1 MKNSETDVSTITVGL
16 VQMACSSDVDKNL
29 ASAIE
34 SICAAA
40 KKGAQ
45 IICLPELFLTQY
57 FCQTEDT
64 QNFSLAESLPGPT
77 SETLSKLAKELE
89 VVLIV
94 PLFEK
99 RTEGIYH
106 NTALVIDADGSVAGT
121 YRKMHIPDD
130 PCFFEKFYF
139 TPGDTG
145 FKSFPTR
152 YGRVGV
158 LICWDQWF
166 PEAARLT
173 TLSGAQ
179 FLFYPTAIGYQ
190 DEDAKESNQQITAWE
205 TIQKSHAISNGVFLG
220 SVNRVGREN
229 ALTFWGRSFICNPF
243 GKVIGQAEN
252 EPEIVIAQCSLP
264 EIESVR
270 QNWPFLRDR
279 RVDAY
284 QGLSK
289 LYLDTDE

>member
-106 NTALVIDADGSVAGT
+106 NTALVIDADGSIAGT

-158 LICWDQWF
+158 LIC
-166 PEAARLT
+166 PP
-173 TLSGAQ
+173 G
-179 FLFYPTAIGYQ
+179 
-190 DEDAKESNQQITAWE
+190 
-205 TIQKSHAISNGVFLG
+205 
-220 SVNRVGREN
+220 
-229 ALTFWGRSFICNPF
+229 WGPS
-243 GKVIGQAEN
+243 
-252 EPEIVIAQCSLP
+252 
-264 EIESVR
+264 SVR
-270 QNWPFLRDR
+270 ALIL
-279 RVDAY
+279 AY
-284 QGLSK
+284 NNL
-289 LYLDTDE
+289 

>member
-1 MKNSETDVSTITVGL
+1 MKNSETNVSTITVGL

-64 QNFSLAESLPGPT
+64 QNFSLAEPLPGPT
-77 SETLSKLAKELE
+77 SDTFSKLAKELE

-106 NTALVIDADGSVAGT
+106 NTALVIDADGSIAGT

>member
-1 MKNSETDVSTITVGL
+1 MKNSEIDVSTITVGL
-16 VQMACSSDVDKNL
+16 VQMACSPEADKNL
-29 ASAIE
+29 TSAIE

-64 QNFSLAESLPGPT
+64 QNFSLAEPLPGPT

-89 VVLIV
+89 IVLVV

-99 RTEGIYH
+99 RTQGIYH
-106 NTALVIDADGSVAGT
+106 NTAIVIDADGSVAGT

-145 FKSFPTR
+145 FKCFPTR

-173 TLSGAQ
+173 SLSGAQ

-190 DEDAKESNQQITAWE
+190 DEDAKESIQQITAWE

-243 GKVIGQAEN
+243 GKAIGQAEN
-252 EPEIVIAQCSLP
+252 EPQTVIAQCILP

-270 QNWPFLRDR
+270 QIWPFLRDR

-284 QGLSK
+284 HGLSK
-289 LYLDTDE
+289 LYLDTNE

>member
-64 QNFSLAESLPGPT
+64 QNFSLAEPLPGPT

-89 VVLIV
+89 IVLVV

-99 RTEGIYH
+99 RTQGIYH
-106 NTALVIDADGSVAGT
+106 NTAIVIDADGSVAGT

-145 FKSFPTR
+145 FKCFPTR

-173 TLSGAQ
+173 SLSGAQ

-190 DEDAKESNQQITAWE
+190 DEDAKESIQQITAWE

-252 EPEIVIAQCSLP
+252 EPQTVIAQCSLP

-289 LYLDTDE
+289 LYLDTNE

>member
-1 MKNSETDVSTITVGL
+1 MKKNEIYLSTITVGL
-16 VQMACSSDVDKNL
+16 VQMACSPDADKNL
-29 ASAIE
+29 KCAMD
-34 SICAAA
+34 SIRAAA

-64 QNFSLAESLPGPT
+64 QNFSLAEPLPGPT

-89 VVLIV
+89 IVLVV

-99 RTEGIYH
+99 RTQGIYH
-106 NTALVIDADGSVAGT
+106 NTAIVIDADGSVAGT

-145 FKSFPTR
+145 FKCFPTR

-173 TLSGAQ
+173 CLSGAQ

-190 DEDAKESNQQITAWE
+190 DEDAKESIQQITAWE
-205 TIQKSHAISNGVFLG
+205 TIQRSHAISNGVFLG
-220 SVNRVGREN
+220 SVNRVAREN

-243 GKVIGQAEN
+243 GKVIGQADN
-252 EPEIVIAQCSLP
+252 EPQIVIAQCSLP

>member
-1 MKNSETDVSTITVGL
+1 MDNTNESTISVGL
-16 VQMACSSDVDKNL
+16 VQMACSPDASKNL
-29 ASAIE
+29 DKAVE
-34 SICAAA
+34 SIRSAA
-40 KKGAQ
+40 KQGAQ

-57 FCQTEDT
+57 FCQTEDPG
-64 QNFSLAESLPGPT
+64 NFSLAEPLPGPT
-77 SETLSKLAKELE
+77 STTLSILAKELQ

-99 RTEGIYH
+99 RTQGIYH
-106 NTALVIDADGSVAGT
+106 NTAIVIDADGSIAGT

-145 FKSFPTR
+145 FKSFSTR
-152 YGRVGV
+152 YGKVGV

-173 TLSGAQ
+173 ALSGAQ

-190 DEDAKESNQQITAWE
+190 DEDAKVSAQQISAWE
-205 TIQKSHAISNGVFLG
+205 TIQKSHAISNGVFLA

-243 GKVIGQAEN
+243 GEVIGQAED
-252 EPEIVIAQCSLP
+252 EPQILIVKCPLS
-264 EIESVR
+264 EIESTR

-289 LYLDTDE
+289 LYLDDDE